1 MSLVKTSILKC
12 FRKESTD
19 IAVLFVFLLA
29 PSSPPVN
36 VTVVAHDS
44 TTISV
49 AWQPVPKEYRNGK
62 IIGYLSFI
70 DDNNIS
76 IAELLDSNEV
86 QKFYNASQKLPNGT
100 IVSCWST
107 DDKNAHICG
116 AYIKLDDGKEDQ
128 AQNVTF
134 TRLRKFTT
142 YWVHVGAETS
152 AGYSI
157 SNGIIEVT
165 TGEDGKKSTFNS
177 FSKMMKNKLNGPKT
191 YFS

>member
-1 MSLVKTSILKC
+1 MSLVKTSVLKC

-36 VTVVAHDS
+36 VTVVAHNS

-62 IIGYLSFI
+62 IIGYWLI
-70 DDNNIS
+70 IYDNYGS
-76 IAELLDSNEV
+76 IEEPHDSIEEPHGSIEEPLDRNEV

-100 IVSCWST
+100 IISCLST
-107 DDKNAHICG
+107 FHHDYGHICF

-128 AQNVTF
+128 AQNVTV
-134 TRLRKFTT
+134 TRLRKFTN

-152 AGYSI
+152 AGSSI
-157 SNGIIEVT
+157 SNGSIQVE
-165 TGEDGKKSTFNS
+165 TGEDGK
-177 FSKMMKNKLNGPKT
+177 
-191 YFS
+191 

>member
-1 MSLVKTSILKC
+1 MSLVKTSVLKC

-36 VTVVAHDS
+36 VTAVAHNS

-62 IIGYLSFI
+62 IIGYWLI
-70 DDNNIS
+70 IHDNHS
-76 IAELLDSNEV
+76 SLE
-86 QKFYNASQKLPNGT
+86 KFYKASEKHANDT
-100 IVSCWST
+100 IIRCWST
-107 DDKNAHICG
+107 FDGNYDHICDE
-116 AYIKLDDGKEDQ
+116 YVEVDDGKEDQ

-142 YWVHVGAETS
+142 YWIEVEAETS
-152 AGYSI
+152 AGFSMPSDSI
-157 SNGIIEVT
+157 HVRTSEA
-165 TGEDGKKSTFNS
+165 GK
-177 FSKMMKNKLNGPKT
+177 
-191 YFS
+191 